1 MLHGLPVHIV
11 QRGNNREPCFFAD
24 EDRSFYLFHLGRL
37 LARARCALHAY
48 CLMTNHV
55 HLLATAQE
63 ETGCA
68 FLMKHMG
75 QLHTQYVN
83 RQYGRSGTLWEG
95 RFKSCIVQTEEY
107 LLSCYRYIELNPVR
121 AGICAHPGDYPW
133 SSYRANAAGAI
144 DARITPHEE
153 FLRLGATQG
162 DRSRTYADLFG
173 SDLDSKRL
181 EEIRAATNGNV
192 ALGDE
197 AFKKRLSSSL
207 GRRAYRGRPGRPG
220 APKADGPALI

>member
-11 QRGNNREPCFFAD
+11 QRGNNREPCFFDD
-24 EDRSFYLFHLGRL
+24 ED
-37 LARARCALHAY
+37 

-83 RQYGRSGTLWEG
+83 RRYGRSGTLWEG
-95 RFKSCIVQTEEY
+95 RFRSCIVQTEEY

-121 AGICAHPGDYPW
+121 AKMCAHPSDDPW
-133 SSYRANAAGAI
+133 SSYRANAQGVI

-153 FLRLGATQG
+153 FLRLGITQE
-162 DRSRTYADLFG
+162 DRTRSYAGLFG
-173 SDLDSKRL
+173 SDPDPKRL

-197 AFKKRLSSSL
+197 AFKKRLSSYL

-220 APKADGPALI
+220 APKPDGPALI